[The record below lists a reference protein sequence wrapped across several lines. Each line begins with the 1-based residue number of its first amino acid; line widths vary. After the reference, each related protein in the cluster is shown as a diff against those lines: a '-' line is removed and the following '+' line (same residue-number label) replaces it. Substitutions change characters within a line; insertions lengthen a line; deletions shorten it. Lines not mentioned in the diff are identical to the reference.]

1 MQGDNERGMSFRE
14 YLKFEQWI
22 NYVTIVWILKN
33 LNAEIKTYNAKNEE
47 DLREKQNE
55 RLDESWIKIL
65 D

>member
-22 NYVTIVWILKN
+22 NYVTIVCILKN